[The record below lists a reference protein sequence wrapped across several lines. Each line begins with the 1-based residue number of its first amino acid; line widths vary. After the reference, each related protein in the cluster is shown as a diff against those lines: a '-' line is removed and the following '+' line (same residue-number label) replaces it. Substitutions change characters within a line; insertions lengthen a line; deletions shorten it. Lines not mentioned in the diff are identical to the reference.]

1 MKPHIF
7 SIAATLLGDCTGVL
21 DWEIRIKFS
30 CFAIFPS
37 VRLSRW
43 LRRCRACE
51 NGRSHRLSRTD
62 RKIAKPLNL
71 TRIFSVWTCSAITY
85 LCWHSRGRHLII
97 NLLHHTNETQNG
109 RNSCPRLQPYFV
121 DFRRVCVSQ
130 SQFFH
135 VVSAL
140 QTLFCIF
147 LSQFQDNYHG
157 MGLIHSCPQSSLFL
171 SPSWVWWTRN
181 NPAFNIHSDVS
192 ESLGL
197 RLKLYLGRTWT
208 FSFSTQGLVTRVT
221 WK

>member
-97 NLLHHTNETQNG
+97 NLLHHANETQNG
-109 RNSCPRLQPYFV
+109 RNSCPRMQPYFI

-130 SQFFH
+130 SQFFY

-140 QTLFCIF
+140 QTFFCIF

-157 MGLIHSCPQSSLFL
+157 IGSNSFL
-171 SPSWVWWTRN
+171 STEPLVPLHQLGLVNEEQSCVQYPLWWN
-181 NPAFNIHSDVS
+181 NCKS

-197 RLKLYLGRTWT
+197 ENFKENHLKC
-208 FSFSTQGLVTRVT
+208 S
-221 WK
+221 